1 MTGTPTVSHRYDGCA
16 TECPLVLQ
24 SISHHQMGKGRTMR
38 RFSDLRT
45 SRQFLAAL
53 VCGLLATIVLTMPAM
68 AGVTWCRADPI
79 VRVHGYEIQ
88 MWVGVPEG
96 YEQYV
101 NGPISFK
108 IDTPPG
114 IERKVIFTDEGF
126 NGYGETV
133 TWGDTWGQAKL
144 TVKVP
149 MNQAALGA
157 GVQVPVELTIK
168 SPWGTQVMYGTHTGT
183 YLSVPLY

>member
-1 MTGTPTVSHRYDGCA
+1 MTHR
-16 TECPLVLQ
+16 L
-24 SISHHQMGKGRTMR
+24 MGKGRTMR
-38 RFSDLRT
+38 RFSSHGAR
-45 SRQFLAAL
+45 RQAVAAL
-53 VCGLLATIVLTMPAM
+53 AFGVLATIIISVPAF
-68 AGVTWCRADPI
+68 AGVSWCRADPI
-79 VRVHGYEIQ
+79 VRIHGYTIQ

-96 YEQYV
+96 YEQHV

-114 IERKVIFTDEGF
+114 IERTVIMTDAGF

-149 MNQAALGA
+149 MNQAALGT
-157 GVQVPVELTIK
+157 GVKVPVELTIK
-168 SPWGTQVMYGTHTGT
+168 SPWGTHVMYGDHTGT
-183 YLSVPLY
+183 FLTVPLY